1 MEVSVSSDIGTDG
14 AVPIVIRIPKAVSQD
29 GISLSGIVVDPSLF
43 SIQGIDT
50 SSDPDYQIIT
60 VTPLNAS
67 VDTAFSGSFT
77 VEFKAS
83 GAYSRDDYTIQG
95 TEFSANYSGQT
106 TSETRDFEYTA
117 AGPAT
122 PVLDKWPSCSNI
134 DVDGTSV
141 CGLQQGEPQQNSFSL
156 PVNYAQLS
164 IPDAVVTDVAPSY
177 TTIGS
182 GNGVGGQL
190 GPDIS
195 GVRIYKISFDADHYV
210 DTVTNVTNSFVGK
223 VTVSGNQLSVDFG
236 DLTPD
241 DSYAINYG
249 LELHDEN
256 GLMEDNTATLTSSG
270 IGGSDDT
277 SLTVTYPCAPVNY
290 RSGGLTF
297 EKSVDQQSVT
307 LDLNNHPTVDSLEYT
322 LHMHVYFGTIPVG
335 TVINDALDS
344 TAITG
349 VADIQESSDTATSY
363 DAGTNTLQILVQNDE
378 PVGSDIVVKFRATL
392 ADTIS
397 PSYTLTNAFDSPSL
411 QLHSNMVNT
420 SFVPDSTMVMVAGEK
435 SWDDADNQDGS
446 RPESITVHLL
456 ENGTP
461 TTSVVVDAA
470 NGWTYSFGELPARD
484 ADGNPITYS
493 VSEDP
498 VPGYHTTVDGFDLV
512 NSHEPQLTPPGDS
525 ATPPQTG
532 VEVQTGG
539 GLDSGDGAAVA
550 ALLLILGA
558 GAAVVAARKR
568 D

>member
-1 MEVSVSSDIGTDG
+1 MVCSIWRAPAKDVEGAYALCYKLSWRWQQELSSSFTVAPHRDPKKPTRTPRVLAVSPSLRVRRRLTPPQRSERQHHMDVVKRHRLGQPLKMVTLLTLLMGLILGGGVFASADTGYGNQVSITNLSPTGTIRHDAGANYQDNVVMEVSVSSDIGTDG

-290 RSGGLTF
+290 RSGGA
-297 EKSVDQQSVT
+297 
-307 LDLNNHPTVDSLEYT
+307 DL
-322 LHMHVYFGTIPVG
+322 
-335 TVINDALDS
+335 
-344 TAITG
+344 
-349 VADIQESSDTATSY
+349 
-363 DAGTNTLQILVQNDE
+363 
-378 PVGSDIVVKFRATL
+378 
-392 ADTIS
+392 
-397 PSYTLTNAFDSPSL
+397 
-411 QLHSNMVNT
+411 
-420 SFVPDSTMVMVAGEK
+420 
-435 SWDDADNQDGS
+435 
-446 RPESITVHLL
+446 
-456 ENGTP
+456 
-461 TTSVVVDAA
+461 
-470 NGWTYSFGELPARD
+470 
-484 ADGNPITYS
+484 
-493 VSEDP
+493 
-498 VPGYHTTVDGFDLV
+498 
-512 NSHEPQLTPPGDS
+512 
-525 ATPPQTG
+525 
-532 VEVQTGG
+532 
-539 GLDSGDGAAVA
+539 
-550 ALLLILGA
+550 
-558 GAAVVAARKR
+558 RKEC
-568 D
+568 

>member
-290 RSGGLTF
+290 RSGGA
-297 EKSVDQQSVT
+297 
-307 LDLNNHPTVDSLEYT
+307 DL
-322 LHMHVYFGTIPVG
+322 
-335 TVINDALDS
+335 
-344 TAITG
+344 
-349 VADIQESSDTATSY
+349 
-363 DAGTNTLQILVQNDE
+363 
-378 PVGSDIVVKFRATL
+378 
-392 ADTIS
+392 
-397 PSYTLTNAFDSPSL
+397 
-411 QLHSNMVNT
+411 
-420 SFVPDSTMVMVAGEK
+420 
-435 SWDDADNQDGS
+435 
-446 RPESITVHLL
+446 
-456 ENGTP
+456 
-461 TTSVVVDAA
+461 
-470 NGWTYSFGELPARD
+470 
-484 ADGNPITYS
+484 
-493 VSEDP
+493 
-498 VPGYHTTVDGFDLV
+498 
-512 NSHEPQLTPPGDS
+512 
-525 ATPPQTG
+525 
-532 VEVQTGG
+532 
-539 GLDSGDGAAVA
+539 
-550 ALLLILGA
+550 
-558 GAAVVAARKR
+558 RKEC
-568 D
+568 